1 MSGLAV
7 EGVSKSFGGL
17 QVLDGVTM
25 SVGSDE
31 LAGLI
36 GPNGAGK
43 STLFAVIS
51 GYQPA
56 DRGRVSFEGRE
67 IDGLSVEERAC
78 SGIGRTFQIPRPFG
92 HLNVRQNLA
101 AAAPDQEGERLTSV
115 FLRPGRVAARERE
128 VAEQVAD
135 TIAFLRLEAVAET
148 PAMKLSGGQK
158 KLLELGRAL
167 MTEPRFL
174 LLDEP
179 FAGVNPRLID
189 DLADRIATLNE
200 KGIGCLVVEHNIQ
213 ALSRLVGRMFVMDWG
228 RILAEGAPADVLA
241 DPAVQDAYIGGN
253 A

>member
-1 MSGLAV
+1 MTGLV
-7 EGVSKSFGGL
+7 IDGVTKTFGGL
-17 QVLDGVTM
+17 QVLDHVTM
-25 SVGSDE
+25 TVEAGA

-43 STLFAVIS
+43 STLFAVVS

-56 DRGRVSFEGRE
+56 DSGTVSFDGR
-67 IDGLSVEERAC
+67 DLAGYAVEARART
-78 SGIGRTFQIPRPFG
+78 GIGRTFQIPRPFG
-92 HLNVRQNLA
+92 HLTVQQNLA
-101 AAAPDQEGERLTSV
+101 VAAPDQDGEQLVNV
-115 FLRPGRVAARERE
+115 FLRPGRVAAREQE
-128 VAEQVAD
+128 VAARVEEI
-135 TIAFLRLEAVAET
+135 IAFLRLEAVADT

-189 DLADRIATLNE
+189 DLAERIAELNARD
-200 KGIGCLVVEHNIQ
+200 IGCLVVEHNIQ
-213 ALSRLVGRMFVMDWG
+213 ALSKLVRRMFVMDWG
-228 RILAEGAPADVLA
+228 RILAQGEPQEVLA

>member
-1 MSGLAV
+1 MSALV
-7 EGVSKSFGGL
+7 IEGVTKTFGGL
-17 QVLDGVTM
+17 QVLDHVTM
-25 SVGSDE
+25 TVEAGT

-43 STLFAVIS
+43 STLFAVVS

-56 DRGRVSFEGRE
+56 DGGTVSFDGR
-67 IDGLSVEERAC
+67 DLAGYAVEARARA
-78 SGIGRTFQIPRPFG
+78 GIGRTFQIPRPFG
-92 HLNVRQNLA
+92 HLTVRQNLA
-101 AAAPDQEGERLTSV
+101 AAAPNQDGERLVNV
-115 FLRPGRVAARERE
+115 FLRPRRVCVREQEVVARVEE
-128 VAEQVAD
+128 
-135 TIAFLRLEAVAET
+135 TIGFLRLEAVADT

-179 FAGVNPRLID
+179 FAGVNPRLIE
-189 DLADRIATLNE
+189 DLAGRIAELNARD
-200 KGIGCLVVEHNIQ
+200 IGCLVVEHNIQ
-213 ALSRLVGRMFVMDWG
+213 ALSKLVRRMFVMDWG
-228 RILAEGAPADVLA
+228 RILAQGEPEEVLA